1 MINNITMEYY
11 MYENELINTFDK
23 YFTFPQKE
31 LIKKAKLAAKIAS
44 VSLYLVGG
52 PVRDLFLNRIS
63 NDLDLLIEGEIGR
76 FIIEFN
82 KVLNLKPVQKSQ
94 FETYKYNVNNNE
106 IDIALARTE
115 IYPYPASLPQI
126 KPSTINKDLYRR
138 DFTINA
144 IAYRIHPNPNI
155 LVDPLNGKIDIEN
168 KVLRIIHGNS
178 FNDDPT
184 RIFRAIRYS
193 SRLQFAIDESTISY
207 INQYRTNIRNLSGH
221 RILNEL
227 HKFLLEPNIKESLSF
242 LVEFNIL
249 EFIDNNIPNNDIL
262 IDNIDKLDEFNN
274 YNIDNRIYLMS
285 CLTFNMNEKQLYGL
299 IERFVLSKKISLILK
314 ESIDLK
320 RKISYLIRLK
330 KPSTITNI
338 FDKYNKDSLIITSI
352 LAKHSEFKKIVD
364 TYIYTWSQISPKIK
378 GNEISKLIKIKNEDL
393 PMLIKK
399 IRNARLNGV
408 LNSKIQE
415 EEYLKKIS
423 KQIN

>member
-1 MINNITMEYY
+1 

-63 NDLDLLIEGEIGR
+63 NDLDLLIEGKIDR

-144 IAYRIHPNPNI
+144 IAYRIYPNPNI
-155 LVDPLNGKIDIEN
+155 LVDPLNGKSDIEN
-168 KVLRIIHGNS
+168 KILRIIHGNS
-178 FNDDPT
+178 FSDDPT

-242 LVEFNIL
+242 LVQFNIL
-249 EFIDNNIPNNDIL
+249 EFIDNNFPNNNIL

-299 IERFVLSKKISLILK
+299 IKRFVLSKKISLILK

-320 RKISYLIRLK
+320 KKISYLISLK

-364 TYIYTWSQISPKIK
+364 TYIYTWSQIYPNIK

-393 PMLIKK
+393 PMLIIK

>member
-1 MINNITMEYY
+1 
-11 MYENELINTFDK
+11 MYENKLIKTFDK

-31 LIKKAKLAAKIAS
+31 LIKQAKLAAKKAS

-63 NDLDLLIEGEIGR
+63 NDLDLLIEGEIDQ

-82 KVLNLKPVQKSQ
+82 KVLNSKPVQKSQ
-94 FETYKYNVNNNE
+94 FKTYKYNVNNNE
-106 IDIALARTE
+106 VDIALARTE
-115 IYPYPASLPQI
+115 TYPYPASLPHI
-126 KPSTINKDLYRR
+126 RPSTINKDLFRR

-144 IAYRIHPNPNI
+144 IAFRIHPSPNL

-168 KVLRIIHGNS
+168 KVLRVIHGNS
-178 FNDDPT
+178 FSDDPT

-193 SRLQFAIDESTISY
+193 SRFQFAIDKSTINS
-207 INQYRTNIRNLSGH
+207 INKYRSNIRNLSGH

-227 HKFLLEPNIKESLSF
+227 YKFLLEPNIRESLSL
-242 LVEFNIL
+242 LVEFNVL
-249 EFIDNNIPNNDIL
+249 EFIDNNFPNNNIL

-274 YNIDNRIYLMS
+274 YNIDNHIYLMS
-285 CLTFNMNEKQLYGL
+285 CLTFNMNKKQLHEL
-299 IERFVLSKKISLILK
+299 IKKFELSKKISLVLK

-320 RKISYLIRLK
+320 KKLSYLISLK

-338 FDKYNKDSLIITSI
+338 FDKYTKESLMVASI
-352 LAKHSEFKKIVD
+352 LAKDSKFKKIVN
-364 TYIYTWSQISPKIK
+364 TYIYKWSHISPKIK
-378 GNEISKLIKIKNEDL
+378 GNEISELIKVSNEDL

-415 EEYLKKIS
+415 EEFLKKYQNKLI
-423 KQIN
+423 KCIV